1 MRLLPE
7 WLRGRPRCPANPEE
21 KELVEQ
27 GFNLLQRH
35 LGAEWLL
42 RATVIEPDETF
53 FPDPYDASP
62 EAATRM
68 FVRICGYMQVDAQTV
83 SLGFWQQ
90 EQREP
95 SFHAPGTMNRPQQ
108 TSGASGLYTKI
119 DGVDQIA
126 LNVSQLRDPEALV
139 STMAHELAHV
149 LLLGHGGLSH
159 DAAHMEAITD
169 LATIYVGFGI
179 FTSNTLLRRRGW
191 VRGNLEGWSVSR
203 KGYISP
209 EMAGWALSLF
219 ASARGEKNPK
229 WAKHLSAD
237 PKEYLEL
244 GLRYLAETHDTA
256 FALSA
261 GAVGQ

>member
-27 GFNLLQRH
+27 GFNLLQRY
-35 LGAEWLL
+35 LGVERLL
-42 RATVIEPDETF
+42 RATVIEPDKTF

-62 EAATRM
+62 EAAARM
-68 FVRICGYMQVDAQTV
+68 FIRVCGYMQVDAQTV

-95 SFHAPGTMNRPQQ
+95 TVHAPGTMNRPEH
-108 TSGASGLYTKI
+108 TSGASGLYAKV
-119 DGVDQIA
+119 DGVDRIV
-126 LNVSQLRDPEALV
+126 LNVSELRDPEALV

-149 LLLGHGGLSH
+149 VLLGRKGLSH
-159 DAAHMEAITD
+159 DAPHMEAVTD

-179 FTSNTLLRRRGW
+179 FTSNTLLRHHGW
-191 VRGNLEGWSVSR
+191 VQGNVEGWSVSR

-219 ASARGEKNPK
+219 AWARGEKHPK
-229 WAKHLSAD
+229 WAKHLSVD

-244 GLRYLAETHDTA
+244 GLRYLAETHDTE
-256 FALSA
+256 FALGA